1 QALLLLRHP
10 AVLERRDEGLG
21 VLLLVEE
28 GQGDELL
35 LVAAGLREDVGGL
48 ARGPGDR
55 LLRVELVRLLEG
67 GLDAVEGSDDRPVV
81 FLPVAVEEDHR
92 RDGLGLDLVGG
103 GLVRAADH
111 VEAAI
116 ELHQGVLTERPLGLR
131 AAAGGSAAAVGI
143 DRNEDA
149 DRLAGGAGLGERLVE
164 LHPADVGIAGC
175 GGGAAESQQREDG
188 NVLHR
193 LTPLVQNCSIFLVY
207 GLFRR
212 GNYRTCLW
220 RPSGMPM
227 GGRAY
232 FWARIRSIRTRIRS
246 GASKAMPPRSGF
258 GACRRSSRI
267 RSACRAPTPASQRS
281 RGTVSSRK
289 SIRRTRKPARPS
301 SSDNSPDVSTRRTD
315 GFLSVSIRCWIRRR
329 AGFGEVI
336 RSARMIQPPGRRT
349 RAASERARPGCRR

>member
-246 GASKAMPPRSGF
+246 
-258 GACRRSSRI
+258 
-267 RSACRAPTPASQRS
+267 ACRAPTPASQRS